1 MILIIGW
8 QCADDVVVMLGLAA
22 TTRAPWGCGAAQ
34 WMCVGWWGGTP
45 HVPKLKCQK
54 NQKGEKAQTN
64 TKGRKKLSVG
74 PIFGAFW
81 CVLELGFLVDGSPL
95 NDD

>member
-22 TTRAPWGCGAAQ
+22 TTRAPWGSTNGCVWVGGAARH
-34 WMCVGWWGGTP
+34 MCQSLSAKKTKKHKPTP
-45 HVPKLKCQK
+45 R
-54 NQKGEKAQTN
+54 
-64 TKGRKKLSVG
+64 GRKKLLVG

-81 CVLELGFLVDGSPL
+81 CVLGLGFLVDGSPL